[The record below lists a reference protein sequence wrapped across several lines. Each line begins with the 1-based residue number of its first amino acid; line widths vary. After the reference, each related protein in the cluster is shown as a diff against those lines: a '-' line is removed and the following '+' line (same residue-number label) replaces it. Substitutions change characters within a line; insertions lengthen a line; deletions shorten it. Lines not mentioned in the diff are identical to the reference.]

1 MPEQQ
6 SKSEQLERKRAYWKQ
21 QIENWRSSGMPQLAF
36 CQEHDLKPHQ
46 FTYWKKRFV
55 QTETGITFVP
65 VRIRHQIHTSSAA
78 ATPSLRLIVDG
89 DLQIEIRHDFDPQLL
104 CKVIAAIRTLP

>member
-1 MPEQQ
+1 MSEQQ
-6 SKSEQLERKRAYWKQ
+6 SRSEQLERKRTYWKRH
-21 QIENWRSSGMPQLAF
+21 IESWRRSGMSQLAF
-36 CQEHDLKPHQ
+36 CQEHDLKAHQ

-65 VRIRHQIHTSSAA
+65 VKIHHQIHTSSAA
-78 ATPSLRLIVDG
+78 ATPSLRLIVDR
-89 DLQIEIRHDFDPQLL
+89 DLQIEIQHDFDPQLL